1 MRFNISFLDYVNSDE
16 KIRLLSHL
24 LKEEIPRSERELSAI
39 TRVSHMLVNRFMKS
53 LQAINLVNLERVG
66 KASVWSVNRRC
77 FAYKSLA
84 RAVDQLTKLPRP
96 LEHLKNTIHKRLPLK
111 DVKRLVLFGSVARG
125 AETPTSDID
134 LFILL
139 PDEKTRKKLDKY
151 LLKLSDLC
159 LSLYG
164 NRLAPYNLTEFEY
177 KKKKNLPLLKQ
188 IENGIRIFP

>member
-16 KIRLLSHL
+16 KIRLLGHL

-39 TRVSHMLVNRFMKS
+39 ARVSHMLVNRFMKS
-53 LQAINLVNLERVG
+53 LHAINLVNLERVG
-66 KASVWSVNRRC
+66 GASVWSVNRRC

-84 RAVDQLTKLPRP
+84 RAVDQLAKLPKP
-96 LEHLKNTIHKRLPLK
+96 LEYLKNTIRKGLPLK
-111 DVKRLVLFGSVARG
+111 HIKRIVLFGSVARG
-125 AETPTSDID
+125 TETPASDID

-139 PDEKTRKKLDKY
+139 PDEKTKKKLDIY

-164 NRLAPYNLTEFEY
+164 NRLAPYSLTEFEY
-177 KKKKNLPLLKQ
+177 KKKKHLPVLKQ